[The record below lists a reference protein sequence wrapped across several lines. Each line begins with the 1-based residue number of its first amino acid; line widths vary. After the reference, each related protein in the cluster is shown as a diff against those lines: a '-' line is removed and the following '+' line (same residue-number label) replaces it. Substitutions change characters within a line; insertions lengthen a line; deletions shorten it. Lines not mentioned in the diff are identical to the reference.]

1 MLPTL
6 AEYASR
12 ADWSEFRLAIERALR
27 VLIALTIPVAAIL
40 AAGVNPLVRA
50 VFGFDPATSTLITW
64 TTRAYLLTLTG
75 FSIQEIAARSFYAR
89 KEPLFPLY
97 AVLLRL
103 AIFITVGI
111 AGLTF
116 FKQIGAPII
125 ALAEIALLVES
136 IVLFSWLSK
145 RTREPLQ
152 VWSAVLKGLAAA
164 LLGGATAYILALIV
178 PGSTVLTALFG
189 MVIGGLIAIPIVW
202 SEVKLLVKL

>member
-1 MLPTL
+1 
-6 AEYASR
+6 
-12 ADWSEFRLAIERALR
+12 LAIERALR

-97 AVLLRL
+97 AVILRFT
-103 AIFITVGI
+103 IFIAIGI
-111 AGLTF
+111 LGLTF
-116 FKQIGAPII
+116 FKNIGAPII
-125 ALAEIALLVES
+125 AFAEIALLVES

-145 RTREPLQ
+145 RTHEPLR
-152 VWSAVLKGLAAA
+152 VWSAVLNVLVAA
-164 LLGGATAYILALIV
+164 LLGGVTAYGLAVIV
-178 PGSTVLTALFG
+178 PGSAVLTALLG
-189 MVIGGLIAIPIVW
+189 MVIGGLVALPLIW